1 MAKPC
6 DPAAIPQQ
14 PESGDSRAAM
24 TAVALDPP
32 KTAPPSAALAALHDV
47 RARFLL
53 IWVIPI
59 ALGAAVSFAPQA
71 LGDGDTFWHIAAGRW
86 MIAHGAVPATDPFS
100 FTFVGRP
107 WVAHEWLSE
116 VALAGAWLAAG
127 WNGVMLLTGFAAAA
141 LAALMGRWLLRWL
154 APLSAIAA
162 LALGLACV
170 APGVL
175 ARPHFLALPLLALW
189 TVGLLDA
196 RAKGKAPHL
205 ALALVVALWANLHS
219 SYLIA
224 FPIAGAFALEA
235 LLDVRAWRL
244 RAFGGWAAFLALSAL
259 ATLATP
265 HGVEGVAFALRLVNM
280 KALGSIAEWA
290 PPNFMKLSTLEI
302 AVLAGLLA
310 AFWRGVRL
318 TAMRT
323 LILLGLLHMSLQHV
337 RHEMLLGI
345 VGPLVLAEPLGR
357 ALGRTAAEKASWR
370 MPLPQSAL
378 GAFLVAALFV
388 VRLTTP
394 LARADAPTAPVT
406 ALAHVP
412 AALRAQPVLNDYD
425 FGGYLIFQGMRP
437 YIDGRTDM
445 YDTFVADDDQIQAG
459 AQPAMDRAI
468 ARYGIRWA
476 IVRPDRPLVAA
487 LARTPGWKRT
497 YADKYAVVLVRDG
510 R

>member
-1 MAKPC
+1 
-6 DPAAIPQQ
+6 
-14 PESGDSRAAM
+14 M
-24 TAVALDPP
+24 TAIALERPT
-32 KTAPPSAALAALHDV
+32 TAAPGAALAALRDV
-47 RARFLL
+47 RARFLVL
-53 IWVIPI
+53 WVIPI
-59 ALGAAVSFAPQA
+59 AVAAAVSFAPQV

-86 MIAHGAVPATDPFS
+86 MIAHGAVPTTDPFS

-116 VALAGAWLAAG
+116 VALGAAWLAAG
-127 WNGVMLLTGFAAAA
+127 WSGVMLLTGAAAGA
-141 LAALMGRWLLRWL
+141 LAALMGGWLLRWL

-170 APGVL
+170 APGAL

-189 TVGLLDA
+189 TIGLMDA
-196 RAKGKAPHL
+196 RAKGKAPPL

-219 SYLIA
+219 SFLIA

-259 ATLATP
+259 AALATP
-265 HGVEGVAFALRLVNM
+265 HGVEGVAFPIRLLSM
-280 KALGSIAEWA
+280 KSLGSIAEWA
-290 PPNFMKLSTLEI
+290 PPDFMKLSTLEI
-302 AVLAGLLA
+302 AVLVGLLV
-310 AFWRGVRL
+310 AFWRGVKLPAVRV
-318 TAMRT
+318 

-357 ALGRTAAEKASWR
+357 ALGRAAPLKASWR
-370 MPLPQSAL
+370 MPWPQGAL
-378 GAFLVAALFV
+378 GAFLVVALLV

-394 LARADAPTAPVT
+394 LARTDAATAPVT

-412 AALRAQPVLNDYD
+412 AALRAEPVLNDYD
-425 FGGYLIFQGMRP
+425 FGGYLIFQGVRP

-445 YDTFVADDDQIQAG
+445 YDAFVADDDQIQAG
-459 AQPAMDRAI
+459 NQAAMDRAI
-468 ARYGIRWA
+468 ARYNIRWA
-476 IVRPDRPLVAA
+476 IVRPNRPLVGA

-497 YADKYAVVLVRDG
+497 YADRYAVVLVKDG
-510 R
+510 G